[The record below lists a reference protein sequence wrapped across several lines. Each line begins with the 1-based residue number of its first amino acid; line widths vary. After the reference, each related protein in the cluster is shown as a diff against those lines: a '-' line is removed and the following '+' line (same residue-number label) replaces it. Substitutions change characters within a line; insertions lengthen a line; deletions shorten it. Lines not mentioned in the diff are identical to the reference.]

1 VKAALAQA
9 KAAKSSRDAA
19 RAPKQAMSVAGVVHG
34 TPYRAALYAL
44 LLTNAFCYAWA
55 GTRSEALDAAAWLV
69 LLALFDIE
77 TRWPEWL
84 HSGSR
89 RALLRLVRL
98 AAAAGVVAA
107 MAGYAVEE
115 DVLDAVNSVLWIAV
129 VILLEAEVRFPELV
143 AKARRAFTATA
154 VLLYGGLAVL
164 VVLWAAQRLWF
175 DAYDALLWLV
185 AFATLELNVLRKTG
199 KTASV

>member
-1 VKAALAQA
+1 MSLAAIVQSPA
-9 KAAKSSRDAA
+9 
-19 RAPKQAMSVAGVVHG
+19 
-34 TPYRAALYAL
+34 YRGALYAL
-44 LLTNAFCYAWA
+44 LAVNALYFAWQ

-69 LLALFDIE
+69 LLALFDVE

-84 HSGSR
+84 HSGR
-89 RALLRLVRL
+89 RHALLRLVRL

-143 AKARRAFTATA
+143 SKARNTFTAA
-154 VLLYGGLAVL
+154 AALLYGGLAVL
-164 VVLWAAQRLWF
+164 VVLWAVKGMWF
-175 DAYDALLWLV
+175 DAYDALLWLI
-185 AFATLELNVLRKTG
+185 AFSTLELNVLRKPG
-199 KTASV
+199 